1 MEQTSIWDALS
12 NNGFTGWDYGVF
24 ILYIVILVGMGIFLS
39 RSKKG
44 EEKTSKDYFLAG
56 NTLTWWAVGASLI
69 AANISAEQFIGMSG
83 SAFASGIA
91 QAAYELMAAA
101 TLLVVGKFLLPLMIE
116 KKIFTIPQFLRERYN
131 SGVGLAFSILWL
143 FLYVF
148 VNLTSVAWL
157 GALAIQQILGLPTD
171 HIVHVFGMDVDQVRL
186 VIILSLFL
194 IAGIYSIYGGLAS
207 VAWTDVMQVTFL
219 VGGGLITAYFALDV
233 IGQEVWGCGAMEAL
247 GNIYS
252 WCMGIESDKHFN
264 LIVTQQ
270 ADVYPVING
279 IPEAVVQSIS
289 GSGDNAIVTIKNVA
303 TDSVYNYAGNLVE
316 PLEKG
321 HSVAVGEMVKAKED
335 PFFTNPGLVLV
346 FGALWLTNL
355 GYWGF
360 NQYIIQK
367 GLAAKSLSE
376 AKKGMVF
383 AAVLKI
389 LIPFIV
395 CIPGVCAFYIY
406 NAKTGDGQSVLDMLI
421 AKGQIAQ
428 DSAIN
433 RSDDAYPYL
442 IRNFTPVV
450 IKGLSFAAL
459 AAAVISS
466 LASMFNSTSTL
477 FTMDIYK
484 QFINK
489 NASETKLVN
498 VGRMTS
504 VSALIIALIAVYPLM
519 GGIDQAFQFI
529 QEYSAFV
536 YPGVVV
542 IFGLGLLWKRASGT
556 AAIVAAI
563 GTFAFSIIYK
573 FAFPEMPFLVR
584 SGVVFITLVIL
595 FVWLSIRNKDTEAA
609 TELSADDIKTQ
620 LFWSKIMFIIG
631 GVSFALF
638 VASFF
643 SETLHIYGM
652 EGAMA
657 FFAALM
663 FTIGYYLR
671 SNALDKVQDK
681 KLVAIDL
688 DIFKT
693 DKTFNIGAAVVIA
706 LLTFLYLA
714 LW

>member
-1 MEQTSIWDALS
+1 MDKILEALS
-12 NNGFTGWDYGVF
+12 NNGFAMADYMVF
-24 ILYIVILVGMGIFLS
+24 IVYIIILVGMGLFLS
-39 RSKKG
+39 RTKKG
-44 EEKTSKDYFLAG
+44 EEKSSTDYFLAG

-131 SGVGLAFSILWL
+131 WGVGFAFSLLWL

-171 HIVHVFGMDVDQVRL
+171 MVINVAGMEIDQVRMC
-186 VIILSLFL
+186 IILSLFI

-219 VGGGLITAYFALDV
+219 VGGGLITAYAALSV
-233 IGQEVWGCGAMEAL
+233 IGAE
-247 GNIYS
+247 
-252 WCMGIESDKHFN
+252 MGIGGAWDALVHIKDYLASIDGDKHFN
-264 LIVTQQ
+264 LVVTRNEEL
-270 ADVYPVING
+270 YPVING
-279 IPEAVVQSIS
+279 VVN
-289 GSGDNAIVTIKNVA
+289 NAGEIVQ
-303 TDSVYNYAGNLVE
+303 
-316 PLEKG
+316 
-321 HSVAVGEMVKAKED
+321 KED
-335 PFFTNPGLVLV
+335 PFFTNPGIVLI

-367 GLAAKSLSE
+367 GL
-376 AKKGMVF
+376 
-383 AAVLKI
+383 
-389 LIPFIV
+389 
-395 CIPGVCAFYIY
+395 GVCAFYIM
-406 NAKTGDGQSVLDMLI
+406 NSPECDGLRETLAGSI
-421 AKGQIAQ
+421 
-428 DSAIN
+428 S
-433 RSDDAYPYL
+433 RSDDAYPFL
-442 IRNFTPVV
+442 IRNFTPTVV
-450 IKGLSFAAL
+450 KGLSFAAL

-489 NASETKLVN
+489 NASEKKLVT

-504 VSALIIALIAVYPLM
+504 VCALIIALIAVYPLM

-556 AAIVAAI
+556 AAVVCAI

-595 FVWLSIRNKDTEAA
+595 FVWISLKSKKAVPAD
-609 TELSADDIKTQ
+609 ELDEHTIKTQ
-620 LFWSKIMFIIG
+620 LFWSRIMFIVAAISFVLSIG
-631 GVSFALF
+631 G
-638 VASFF
+638 FF
-643 SETLHIYGM
+643 NETMHIHGF
-652 EGAMA
+652 EGAMI
-657 FFAALM
+657 FFAAITG
-663 FTIGYYLR
+663 TIGIYLR
-671 SNALDKVQDK
+671 SNALDKVQDP

-688 DIFKT
+688 NIFKT
-693 DKTFNIGAAVVIA
+693 DRVFNLGAIGVIVILTVLYIA
-706 LLTFLYLA
+706 L
-714 LW
+714 W

>member
-1 MEQTSIWDALS
+1 MSVIEALK
-12 NNGFTGWDYGVF
+12 NNGFETIDYVVF
-24 ILYIVILVGMGIFLS
+24 GAYIVLLVGLGLFLS
-39 RSKKG
+39 RDKKG
-44 EEKTSKDYFLAG
+44 EEKSSTDYFLAG

-91 QAAYELMAAA
+91 QAAYEIMAAA

-131 SGVGLAFSILWL
+131 WGVGLAFSLLWL

-171 HIVHVFGMDVDQVRL
+171 MTVQFAGMEIDQVRM
-186 VIILSLFL
+186 VIILVLFL
-194 IAGIYSIYGGLAS
+194 IAGVYSIYGGLAS

-219 VGGGLITAYFALDV
+219 VGGGLITAYAALSV
-233 IGQEVWGCGAMEAL
+233 IGAEVWGCGAFEAL
-247 GNIYS
+247 GNIFD
-252 WCMGIESDKHFN
+252 WCVNQPGDKHFN
-264 LIVTQQ
+264 LVVTRQ
-270 ADVYPVING
+270 ADLYPVVNG
-279 IPEAVVQSIS
+279 VTDASGAVIQ
-289 GSGDNAIVTIKNVA
+289 
-303 TDSVYNYAGNLVE
+303 
-316 PLEKG
+316 
-321 HSVAVGEMVKAKED
+321 KED
-335 PFFTNPGLVLV
+335 PFFTNPGIVLI

-367 GLAAKSLSE
+367 GLAAKSLDE
-376 AKKGMVF
+376 AKKGMIF
-383 AAVLKI
+383 AAFLKI

-395 CIPGVCAFYIY
+395 CIPGVCAFYIM
-406 NAKTGDGQSVLDMLI
+406 NGDGEALENLRQTLAGGI
-421 AKGQIAQ
+421 E
-428 DSAIN
+428 
-433 RSDDAYPYL
+433 RSDDAYPFL
-442 IRNFTPVV
+442 IRNFTPTF

-459 AAAVISS
+459 SAAVISS

-489 NASETKLVN
+489 NASESKLVN

-504 VSALIIALIAVYPLM
+504 VSALVIALLAVYPLM

-556 AAIVAAI
+556 AAVVCAI
-563 GTFAFSIIYK
+563 GTFAFSILFK
-573 FAFPEMPFLVR
+573 FTLPDVPFLVR
-584 SGVVFITLVIL
+584 SGYVFICLVVL
-595 FVWLSIRNKDTEAA
+595 FVLISVKSNKSVAA
-609 TELSADDIKTQ
+609 DELDEHTVKTQ
-620 LFWSKIMFIIG
+620 LFWSNILFAVAA
-631 GVSFALF
+631 VSIALF
-638 VASFF
+638 AASFF
-643 SETLHIYGM
+643 SETLAVYGVA
-652 EGAMA
+652 GAMI
-657 FFAALM
+657 FFAAITA
-663 FTIGYYLR
+663 TIGFYLR
-671 SNALDKVQDK
+671 SNALDKVQDP

-688 DIFKT
+688 NIFKT
-693 DKTFNIGAAVVIA
+693 DSAFNWGALGVIA
-706 LLTFLYLA
+706 IITFLYII

>member
-1 MEQTSIWDALS
+1 MSVIEALQ
-12 NNGFTGWDYGVF
+12 NNGFATIDYVVF
-24 ILYIVILVGMGIFLS
+24 AAYIVLLVGLGIFLS
-39 RSKKG
+39 RGKKG
-44 EEKTSKDYFLAG
+44 EEKSSTDYFLAG

-131 SGVGLAFSILWL
+131 WGVGLAFSLLWL

-171 HIVHVFGMDVDQVRL
+171 MIVQFGGMEIDQVRM
-186 VIILSLFL
+186 VIILVLFV
-194 IAGIYSIYGGLAS
+194 IAGLYSIYGGLAS

-219 VGGGLITAYFALDV
+219 VGGGLITAYAALSV
-233 IGQEVWGCGAMEAL
+233 IGAEVWGCGALEAL

-252 WCMGIESDKHFN
+252 WCIDQAGDKHFN
-264 LIVTQQ
+264 LVVTRNEEL
-270 ADVYPVING
+270 YPVING
-279 IPEAVVQSIS
+279 VVEN
-289 GSGDNAIVTIKNVA
+289 GVTVQ
-303 TDSVYNYAGNLVE
+303 
-316 PLEKG
+316 
-321 HSVAVGEMVKAKED
+321 KED
-335 PFFTNPGLVLV
+335 PYFTNPGIVLI

-367 GLAAKSLSE
+367 GLAAKSLAE
-376 AKKGMVF
+376 AKKGMIF
-383 AAVLKI
+383 AAFLKI

-395 CIPGVCAFYIY
+395 CIPGVCAFYIM
-406 NAKTGDGQSVLDMLI
+406 NGDGEALEALRQTLAGGI
-421 AKGQIAQ
+421 E
-428 DSAIN
+428 
-433 RSDDAYPYL
+433 RSDDAYPFL
-442 IRNFTPVV
+442 IRNFTPTFV
-450 IKGLSFAAL
+450 KGLSFAAL

-489 NASETKLVN
+489 NASEKQLVN
-498 VGRMTS
+498 VGRITS
-504 VSALIIALIAVYPLM
+504 VSALLIALVAVYPLM

-542 IFGLGLLWKRASGT
+542 IFGLGLLWKRASG
-556 AAIVAAI
+556 AAAVAAAF
-563 GTFAFSIIYK
+563 GTFFFSILFK
-573 FAFPEMPFLVR
+573 FTLPDVPFLIR
-584 SGVVFITLVIL
+584 SGYVFIVLTVM
-595 FVWLSIRNKDTEAA
+595 FVTISLYSNKAIKAD
-609 TELSADDIKTQ
+609 ELSEKTIKTQ
-620 LFWSKIMFIIG
+620 LFWSKVLYA
-631 GVSFALF
+631 VSVLS
-638 VASFF
+638 VIVLVMSFF
-643 SETLHIYGM
+643 NETLTIHGVQ
-652 EGAMA
+652 GAMI
-657 FFAALM
+657 FFAAITA
-663 FTIGYYLR
+663 TIGFYLR
-671 SNALDKVQDK
+671 SNALDKVQDP

-693 DKTFNIGAAVVIA
+693 DNAFNIGAAGVIII
-706 LLTFLYLA
+706 LTILYIV

>member
-1 MEQTSIWDALS
+1 MEKILNALS
-12 NNGFTGWDYGVF
+12 NNGFEPVDYLVF
-24 ILYIVILVGMGIFLS
+24 VVYIIILVSMGLFLS

-44 EEKTSKDYFLAG
+44 EEKSSTDYFLAG

-83 SAFASGIA
+83 SAYASGIA

-131 SGVGLAFSILWL
+131 WGVGFAFSLLWL

-171 HIVHVFGMDVDQVRL
+171 MTFIVAGMEIDQVRM
-186 VIILSLFL
+186 VIILCLFL

-219 VGGGLITAYFALDV
+219 VGGGLLTAYAALSV
-233 IGQEVWGCGAMEAL
+233 IGEE
-247 GNIYS
+247 
-252 WCMGIESDKHFN
+252 MGIGNAWDALMHIKDYLASIDGDKHFN
-264 LIVTQQ
+264 LVVTRNEEL
-270 ADVYPVING
+270 YPVING
-279 IPEAVVQSIS
+279 VVD
-289 GSGDNAIVTIKNVA
+289 G
-303 TDSVYNYAGNLVE
+303 AGNTIQ
-316 PLEKG
+316 
-321 HSVAVGEMVKAKED
+321 KED
-335 PFFTNPGLVLV
+335 PFFTNPGIVLI

-367 GLAAKSLSE
+367 GLAAKSLDE

-383 AAVLKI
+383 AAFLKI

-395 CIPGVCAFYIY
+395 CIPGVCAFYIM
-406 NAKTGDGQSVLDMLI
+406 NAPECEDLRQQLAG
-421 AKGQIAQ
+421 
-428 DSAIN
+428 AIT

-442 IRNFTPVV
+442 IRNFTPTAV
-450 IKGLSFAAL
+450 KGLSFAAL

-477 FTMDIYK
+477 FTMDVYK

-489 NASETKLVN
+489 NASEKKLVN
-498 VGRMTS
+498 VGRLTS
-504 VSALIIALIAVYPLM
+504 VCALIIAMIAVYPLM

-542 IFGLGLLWKRASGT
+542 IFGLGLLWKRSSGT
-556 AAIVAAI
+556 AAVVCAI

-573 FAFPEMPFLVR
+573 FAFPEMPFLIR

-595 FVWLSIRNKDTEAA
+595 FVWISLSSKKAVPADTLDADSVKTMMRWSTIMFCVAAVSLVLSI
-609 TELSADDIKTQ
+609 S
-620 LFWSKIMFIIG
+620 G
-631 GVSFALF
+631 
-638 VASFF
+638 FF
-643 SETLHIYGM
+643 NETMHMYGF
-652 EGAMA
+652 EGAMI
-657 FFAALM
+657 FFAAITG
-663 FTIGYYLR
+663 TIGLYLR
-671 SNALDKVQDK
+671 SNAKDKVQDP
-681 KLVAIDL
+681 KLVPIDL
-688 DIFKT
+688 NIFHT
-693 DKTFNIGAAVVIA
+693 DRIFNIGAIGVIVILTILYVV
-706 LLTFLYLA
+706 

>member
-1 MEQTSIWDALS
+1 MEKILNALS
-12 NNGFTGWDYGVF
+12 NNGFEPVDYLVF
-24 ILYIVILVGMGIFLS
+24 VVYIIILVSMGLFLS

-44 EEKTSKDYFLAG
+44 EEKSSTDYFLAG

-83 SAFASGIA
+83 SAYASGIA

-131 SGVGLAFSILWL
+131 WGVGFAFSLLWL

-171 HIVHVFGMDVDQVRL
+171 MTFMVAGMEIDQVRM
-186 VIILSLFL
+186 VIILCLFL

-219 VGGGLITAYFALDV
+219 VGGGLLTAYAALSV
-233 IGQEVWGCGAMEAL
+233 IGEE
-247 GNIYS
+247 
-252 WCMGIESDKHFN
+252 MGIGNAWDALMHIKDYLASIDGDKHFN
-264 LIVTQQ
+264 LVVTRNEGL
-270 ADVYPVING
+270 YPVING
-279 IPEAVVQSIS
+279 VVD
-289 GSGDNAIVTIKNVA
+289 G
-303 TDSVYNYAGNLVE
+303 AGNTIQ
-316 PLEKG
+316 
-321 HSVAVGEMVKAKED
+321 KED
-335 PFFTNPGLVLV
+335 PFFTNPGIVLI

-367 GLAAKSLSE
+367 GLAAKSLDE

-383 AAVLKI
+383 AAFLKI

-395 CIPGVCAFYIY
+395 CIPGVCAFYIM
-406 NAKTGDGQSVLDMLI
+406 NAPECEDLRQQLAG
-421 AKGQIAQ
+421 
-428 DSAIN
+428 AIT

-442 IRNFTPVV
+442 IRNFTPTAV
-450 IKGLSFAAL
+450 KGLSFAAL

-477 FTMDIYK
+477 FTMDVYK

-489 NASETKLVN
+489 NASEKKLVN
-498 VGRMTS
+498 VGRLTS
-504 VSALIIALIAVYPLM
+504 VCALIIAMIAVYPLM

-542 IFGLGLLWKRASGT
+542 IFGLGLLWKRSSGT
-556 AAIVAAI
+556 AAVVCAI

-573 FAFPEMPFLVR
+573 FAFPEMPFLIR

-595 FVWLSIRNKDTEAA
+595 FVWISLSSKKAVPADTLDADSVKTMMRWSTIMFCVAAVSLVLSI
-609 TELSADDIKTQ
+609 S
-620 LFWSKIMFIIG
+620 G
-631 GVSFALF
+631 
-638 VASFF
+638 FF
-643 SETLHIYGM
+643 NETMHMYGF
-652 EGAMA
+652 EGAMI
-657 FFAALM
+657 FFAAITG
-663 FTIGYYLR
+663 TIGLYLR
-671 SNALDKVQDK
+671 SNAKDKVQDP
-681 KLVAIDL
+681 KLVPIDL
-688 DIFKT
+688 NIFHT
-693 DKTFNIGAAVVIA
+693 DRIFNIGAIGVIVILTILYVV
-706 LLTFLYLA
+706 

>member
-1 MEQTSIWDALS
+1 MSVIEALK
-12 NNGFTGWDYGVF
+12 NNGFETIDYVVF
-24 ILYIVILVGMGIFLS
+24 GAYIVLLVGLGLFLS
-39 RSKKG
+39 RDKKG
-44 EEKTSKDYFLAG
+44 EEKSSTDYFLAG

-91 QAAYELMAAA
+91 QAAYEIMAAA

-131 SGVGLAFSILWL
+131 WGVGLAFSLLWL

-171 HIVHVFGMDVDQVRL
+171 MTTQFAGMEIDQVRM
-186 VIILSLFL
+186 VIILVLFL
-194 IAGIYSIYGGLAS
+194 VAGIYSIYGGLAS

-219 VGGGLITAYFALDV
+219 VGGGLITAYAALSV
-233 IGQEVWGCGAMEAL
+233 IGAEVWGCGAFEAL
-247 GNIYS
+247 GNIFD
-252 WCMGIESDKHFN
+252 WCVNQPGDKHFN
-264 LIVTQQ
+264 LVVTRQ
-270 ADVYPVING
+270 ADLYPVVNG
-279 IPEAVVQSIS
+279 VTDAAGNVVQ
-289 GSGDNAIVTIKNVA
+289 
-303 TDSVYNYAGNLVE
+303 
-316 PLEKG
+316 
-321 HSVAVGEMVKAKED
+321 KED
-335 PFFTNPGLVLV
+335 PFFTNPGIVLI

-367 GLAAKSLSE
+367 GLAAKSLAE
-376 AKKGMVF
+376 AKKGMIF
-383 AAVLKI
+383 AAFLKI

-406 NAKTGDGQSVLDMLI
+406 NAHTGDGTSVLDMLI
-421 AKGQIAQ
+421 AKGQIAA
-428 DSAIN
+428 DSAIS

-442 IRNFTPVV
+442 IRNFTPTF

-489 NASETKLVN
+489 NASEKKLVN

-504 VSALIIALIAVYPLM
+504 VSALIIALFAVYPLM

-556 AAIVAAI
+556 AAVVCAI
-563 GTFAFSIIYK
+563 GTFAFSILFK
-573 FAFPEMPFLVR
+573 FTLPDVPFLVR
-584 SGVVFITLVIL
+584 SGYVFICLVVL
-595 FVWLSIRNKDTEAA
+595 FVLISVKSNKSVAA
-609 TELSADDIKTQ
+609 DELDEHTVKTQ
-620 LFWSKIMFIIG
+620 LFWSNVLFAVAA
-631 GVSFALF
+631 VSIALF
-638 VASFF
+638 AASFF
-643 SETLHIYGM
+643 SETLAVYGVA
-652 EGAMA
+652 GAMI
-657 FFAALM
+657 FFAAITA
-663 FTIGYYLR
+663 TIGFYLR
-671 SNALDKVQDK
+671 SNALDSVQDP

-688 DIFKT
+688 NIFKT
-693 DKTFNIGAAVVIA
+693 DKVFNIGAFGVIA
-706 LLTFLYLA
+706 IITFLYIV

>member
-1 MEQTSIWDALS
+1 MEKILNALS
-12 NNGFTGWDYGVF
+12 NNGFEPVDYLVF
-24 ILYIVILVGMGIFLS
+24 VVYIIILVSMGLFLS

-44 EEKTSKDYFLAG
+44 EEKSSTDYFLAG

-83 SAFASGIA
+83 SAYASGIA

-131 SGVGLAFSILWL
+131 WGVGFAFSLLWL

-171 HIVHVFGMDVDQVRL
+171 MTFMVAGMEIDQVRM
-186 VIILSLFL
+186 VIILCLFL

-219 VGGGLITAYFALDV
+219 VGGGLLTAYAALSV
-233 IGQEVWGCGAMEAL
+233 IGEE
-247 GNIYS
+247 
-252 WCMGIESDKHFN
+252 MGIGNAWDALMHIKDYLASIDGDKHFN
-264 LIVTQQ
+264 LVVTRNEEL
-270 ADVYPVING
+270 YPVING
-279 IPEAVVQSIS
+279 VVD
-289 GSGDNAIVTIKNVA
+289 GTGNTIQ
-303 TDSVYNYAGNLVE
+303 
-316 PLEKG
+316 
-321 HSVAVGEMVKAKED
+321 KED
-335 PFFTNPGLVLV
+335 PFFTNPGIVLI

-367 GLAAKSLSE
+367 GLAAKSLDE

-383 AAVLKI
+383 AAFLKI

-395 CIPGVCAFYIY
+395 CIPGVCAFYIM
-406 NAKTGDGQSVLDMLI
+406 NAPECEDLRQQLAG
-421 AKGQIAQ
+421 
-428 DSAIN
+428 AIT

-442 IRNFTPVV
+442 IRNFTPTAV
-450 IKGLSFAAL
+450 KGLSFAAL

-477 FTMDIYK
+477 FTMDVYK

-489 NASETKLVN
+489 NASEKKLVN
-498 VGRMTS
+498 VGRLTS
-504 VSALIIALIAVYPLM
+504 VCALIIAMIAVYPLM

-542 IFGLGLLWKRASGT
+542 IFGLGLLWKRSSGT
-556 AAIVAAI
+556 AAVVCAI

-573 FAFPEMPFLVR
+573 FAFPEMPFLIR

-595 FVWLSIRNKDTEAA
+595 FVWISLSSKKAVPADTLDADSVKTMMRWSTIMFCVAAVSLVLSI
-609 TELSADDIKTQ
+609 S
-620 LFWSKIMFIIG
+620 G
-631 GVSFALF
+631 
-638 VASFF
+638 FF
-643 SETLHIYGM
+643 NETMHMYGF
-652 EGAMA
+652 EGAMI
-657 FFAALM
+657 FFAAITG
-663 FTIGYYLR
+663 TIGLYLR
-671 SNALDKVQDK
+671 SNAKDKVQDP
-681 KLVAIDL
+681 KLVPIDL
-688 DIFKT
+688 
-693 DKTFNIGAAVVIA
+693 NISTPTVYSTLV
-706 LLTFLYLA
+706 LLA
-714 LW
+714 